1 MEHPNAEIFR
11 AIADGRSSEIVYTAP
26 WIIDGDTQLEY
37 PLEGCSSSVLTE
49 LLYPGS
55 LVPAGI
61 KFHIKA
67 ASND

>member
-11 AIADGRSSEIVYTAP
+11 AIADGRASEVVYTAP
-26 WIIDGDTQLEY
+26 WIDGEY
-37 PLEGCSSSVLTE
+37 PLDCCSSSVLTE
-49 LLYPGS
+49 LMNPGS
-55 LVPAGI
+55 MLPAGI

>member
-11 AIADGRSSEIVYTAP
+11 AIADGRASEIVYTAP
-26 WIIDGDTQLEY
+26 WIDGEYQLD
-37 PLEGCSSSVLTE
+37 GCSSSVLTE

-55 LVPAGI
+55 MVPTGI

>member
-11 AIADGRSSEIVYTAP
+11 AIADGRASDVVYTAP
-26 WIIDGDTQLEY
+26 WMEGEWPITCCSANVILE
-37 PLEGCSSSVLTE
+37 LHN
-49 LLYPGS
+49 PGS
-55 LVPAGI
+55 LIPPGI